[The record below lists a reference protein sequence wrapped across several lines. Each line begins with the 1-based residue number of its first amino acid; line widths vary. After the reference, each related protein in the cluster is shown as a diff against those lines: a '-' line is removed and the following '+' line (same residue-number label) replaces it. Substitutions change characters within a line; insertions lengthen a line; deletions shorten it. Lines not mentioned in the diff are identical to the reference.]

1 MPRPKP
7 GLHSQMSML
16 SILWD
21 MTDVVHDDLLEPEG
35 TIIAYVYCEQLDR
48 VNVSIMSS
56 FVKQKYVILQW
67 DN

>member
-1 MPRPKP
+1 
-7 GLHSQMSML
+7 MSML